1 MNHIISCWKIFVL
14 IISIGNVFVDCG
26 PVEADHLSLT
36 CYNNTLTLHWRT
48 NNSYGGDISEIPAD
62 LKSTLN
68 EKIAAKGRAFTLFV
82 FDNTPKWVVTF
93 DIYIPCYEK
102 EFQER
107 ADCGA
112 YFAFLY

>member
-1 MNHIISCWKIFVL
+1 ML
-14 IISIGNVFVDCG
+14 IISTGNVFVDCG

-48 NNSYGGDISEIPAD
+48 NITYGGEISEIPAD

-82 FDNTPKWVVTF
+82 FDNTPK
-93 DIYIPCYEK
+93 
-102 EFQER
+102 
-107 ADCGA
+107 
-112 YFAFLY
+112 